1 MKIKRDYSLN
11 ERLHFYMDTSFDAG
25 GRNSG
30 YLITTISMEHPFV
43 TRNATGEEQ
52 TSVTIPLA
60 AMAHQRKDRVTHQE
74 LIMVAAEKYKLDSLQ
89 TGSSICTDRE
99 YKGTRVWDNCKKVIC
114 WNHLKENIAR
124 KANKLGVNKHG
135 QTEVKNDLHKILM
148 SKTPDS
154 FDRRRDRYFN
164 DDNVGH
170 EIWKDQRFQTYFLEH
185 LDGDIRQFA
194 GRWVLEEA
202 DIPNTRK
209 GITNNRAESVNRL
222 FNSIKDLK
230 TKGGFPEVLLTYKEL
245 TTTAIREIR
254 RAYHNASGDMKLKT
268 DWNHLMQPENEL
280 PAMNFPTYKKMKKS
294 LLKNSKYMREEDP
307 LREGNT
313 IPPDLDMDPLE
324 AKLEDIMSDASWY
337 AEHPN
342 SWSLNQGDFSFRL
355 AKKGMILGEANP
367 ATEVYTLTL
376 NPASCTCPT
385 GPACAHFVHLSN
397 NFGGGIDKKRF
408 LKLLKE
414 KMTKRPKGSGKDY
427 GSKQPRKYS
436 GIDPKFATP
445 SSGARQRLFSDTPT
459 PTRRRPRLGI
469 DTESSESDASEIS
482 STQQSPSFKRFN
494 FDDNDDEDDDDFDSK
509 PQKPFPTGRSELA
522 GPRPKLLAPSP
533 LSKAKFYTKPSTG
546 ETFVSGHPSFNA
558 DADTT
563 NFTPPIRVS
572 SQLPATSGQEASPQ
586 KDGASRQSSAPTT
599 MDSKSSRRNIYFRPN
614 KKPDDV
620 PFLRQEH
627 RLFTTNIPPCVID
640 GGRIDIDVARQHL
653 HMAKHIRLDTHQ
665 AAWLTHKGKY
675 RTL

>member
-1 MKIKRDYSLN
+1 MKIKRDYSLT

-74 LIMVAAEKYKLDSLQ
+74 LIMATAEKYKLDSLQ

-124 KANKLGVNKHG
+124 KANKMGVNKQG
-135 QTEVKNDLHKILM
+135 QTEVKNDLHQILV
-148 SKTPDS
+148 SKTPES
-154 FDRRRDRYFN
+154 YERRRDRHFT

-170 EIWKDQRFQTYFLEH
+170 AIWKDQRFQTYFLDH

-202 DIPNTRK
+202 HIPNTRN

-222 FNSIKDLK
+222 FNKIKDLK
-230 TKGGFPEVLLTYKEL
+230 TKGGFPEVLLTFKEL
-245 TTTAIREIR
+245 TTNSIREIR

-268 DWNHLMQPENEL
+268 DWHHLMQPEDEL

-294 LLKNSKYMREEDP
+294 LLKNSKYMRTEDP
-307 LREGNT
+307 LREGNP
-313 IPPDLDMDPLE
+313 IPADLDLDPVE
-324 AKLEDIMSDASWY
+324 AKLEDIMADASWY
-337 AEHPN
+337 SEHPN
-342 SWSLNQGDFSFRL
+342 SWSLNQGDFSFRM
-355 AKKGMILGEANP
+355 AKKGLILGEANP
-367 ATEVYTLTL
+367 ATEVYTLTM

-397 NFGGGIDKKRF
+397 KFTGGIEKKWF
-408 LKLLKE
+408 LKMLKE
-414 KMTKRPKGSGKDY
+414 KMKKRPKGSGKDY

-436 GIDPKFATP
+436 DVDPKFATP
-445 SSGARQRLFSDTPT
+445 SSGARQNLFSDTPSKRS
-459 PTRRRPRLGI
+459 RRRVNI
-469 DTESSESDASEIS
+469 DDESSESDASEFS
-482 STQQSPSFKRFN
+482 ATHPSFKTFD
-494 FDDNDDEDDDDFDSK
+494 FDDNDDEDEDDFDPN
-509 PQKPFPTGRSELA
+509 PQPPIPTGRSELA
-522 GPRPKLLAPSP
+522 VPRPKLRAPSP
-533 LSKAKFYTKPSTG
+533 LSKAKFFTKPSTG
-546 ETFVSGHPSFNA
+546 ETFVSGHPSFDA

-563 NFTPPIRVS
+563 NFPPPIRVS
-572 SQLPATSGQEASPQ
+572 SQLPASSGQEASSQ
-586 KDGASRQSSAPTT
+586 KDEATTQSSAPPTR
-599 MDSKSSRRNIYFRPN
+599 DSKSSRRNSFFRPN

-627 RLFTTNIPPCVID
+627 RLITTANPPCVID
-640 GGRIDIDVARQHL
+640 GGRIDIDVARQHF

-675 RTL
+675 RTF